1 MTNIFTNERL
11 VIYSL
16 FDPSPSKSLHENTYT
31 NVNKQ
36 CVVLY
41 HYSFCQTCIVGH
53 VICMVYVKMNRHN
66 YFTPVSD
73 SYHESAQ
80 LIQVACSDAR
90 SSEYYLV
97 RSCLCYIHVV
107 VKLNW

>member
-1 MTNIFTNERL
+1 M
-11 VIYSL
+11 
-16 FDPSPSKSLHENTYT
+16 
-31 NVNKQ
+31 
-36 CVVLY
+36 
-41 HYSFCQTCIVGH
+41 HYYI
-53 VICMVYVKMNRHN
+53 
-66 YFTPVSD
+66 TPVSD

-107 VKLNW
+107 VKLNWEYSSTSRLYSQWLKRVVQLNGNIITPFQFRTHSKNRTPSTARLFSCNFIRVSY